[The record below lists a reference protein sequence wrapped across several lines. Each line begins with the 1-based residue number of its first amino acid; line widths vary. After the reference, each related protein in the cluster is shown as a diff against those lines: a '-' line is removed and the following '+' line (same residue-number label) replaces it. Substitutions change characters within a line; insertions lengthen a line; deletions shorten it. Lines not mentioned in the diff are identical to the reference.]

1 MLSIFQTASGSWH
14 WPSII
19 MATGWILTG
28 LCMIATLRVNRS
40 DRIAA
45 YEKEKS
51 SAAELKSTQET
62 LRDAQDKAT
71 AARALAEELKLKQGP
86 RTISDAARAAIIAEL
101 ISAPR
106 GPVIVQADWTDAE
119 AKGYAKQISSV
130 LYDAGFPVVSGV
142 TLQVLAIGAQGSF
155 MFIKD
160 KANPP
165 AHAGPIQQAFNKSGI
180 FMPADVV
187 GSGMDR
193 GIRDDKA
200 DWKFEPNLVVIW
212 VGQKP

>member
-1 MLSIFQTASGSWH
+1 
-14 WPSII
+14 

-28 LCMIATLRVNRS
+28 LCMVATLRVNRS

-51 SAAELKSTQET
+51 SAAELRSTQET
-62 LRDAQDKAT
+62 LKDAQEKAN

-86 RTISDAARAAIIAEL
+86 RTISDEQRVALIAEL
-101 ISAPR
+101 KAAPK
-106 GPVIVQADWTDAE
+106 GPVIVQSDWTDAE
-119 AKGYAKQISSV
+119 AKGYARQISSV
-130 LYDAGFPVVSGV
+130 LSDAGFPVVTGV

-165 AHAGPIQQAFNKSGI
+165 GQAAAIQQAFNKNGI
-180 FMPADVV
+180 FLPADVV
-187 GSGMDR
+187 SSGMDK

-200 DWKFEPNLVVIW
+200 DWKFEPDPVVIW